1 MANKSSATNGTSSL
15 TAAELKQWYDQ
26 NKIKIEKYTKA
37 KDGAEI
43 LRDVTQ
49 SVIPDRVE
57 TINKEELRQWFRN
70 IGANEKNLRRTAR
83 YLYYRS
89 NVFYRLV
96 NWYADMFELNCRKVT
111 PEFDIVKKP
120 KIKDFLQS
128 YSNILTALD
137 ILNLQNNMVEA
148 LITAFVE
155 DVYFGLIIK
164 DDTGCFFY
172 KLDPD
177 ECLID
182 GKYKTGNYSFSIDM
196 SKWSSSKRQKIME
209 LIGEPLV
216 SMYRE
221 YETTHVK
228 YIHVPGE
235 YALCLKFRSDT
246 PNLIVPPFVSL
257 FLQIAS
263 LEDLIDIQAEADAL
277 SIYKLIYMPL
287 KVLSGTKDADDFE
300 VSPDIAKD
308 YFKNLLDAIPENVA
322 GAMVPGEELKVI
334 DFDNT
339 NDKEVNSVE
348 AASNQILQTAGG
360 GAVINSSRITSTA
373 AFNAWLKA
381 ETNFAISTLLPQIEG
396 FANLQLSYMLKI
408 DLDVNQ
414 KLVQYFQ
421 ISTYTKDDLAKQ
433 LLESAQYGYSNRLA
447 YGTLIGVSEK
457 EQLASIFLETEVL
470 KLQDKMIYPLTSSF
484 TSSGDNSR
492 EDGYTPETGQ
502 GRPSVDDDKLS
513 PEGERSRNR

>member
-1 MANKSSATNGTSSL
+1 MANQKSANNGTPNHSV
-15 TAAELKQWYDQ
+15 AEMKQWYEE
-26 NKIKIEKYTKA
+26 NRSKIEKYTKA
-37 KDGAEI
+37 KDGANI

-49 SVIPDRVE
+49 TIVPDRVE
-57 TINKEELRQWFRN
+57 TINKEELRQWFKN
-70 IGANEKNLRRTAR
+70 IGANEKNLRKTAR

-96 NWYADMFELNCRKVT
+96 NWYANMFDLNCRKIT
-111 PEFDIVKKP
+111 PEYSLVKGGDSK
-120 KIKDFLQS
+120 KFLQS
-128 YSNILTALD
+128 YSDTLDALD
-137 ILNLQNNMVEA
+137 ILNLQNIMLEA
-148 LITAFVE
+148 LINVFIE
-155 DVYFGLIIK
+155 DVYFGLIFK
-164 DDTGCFFY
+164 DETGSFFY
-172 KLDPD
+172 RLDPD

-182 GKYKTGNYSFSIDM
+182 GKYATGNYSFSLDM
-196 SKWSSSKRQKIME
+196 SKWSSAKKQKIIE
-209 LIGEPLV
+209 YIGDPLK
-216 SMYRE
+216 SMYKE
-221 YETTHVK
+221 YEKTHVK

-235 YALCLKFRSDT
+235 YSVCFKFRTDMS
-246 PNLIVPPFVSL
+246 NLIVPPFISL

-277 SIYKLIYMPL
+277 SIYKLIYLPL
-287 KVLSGTKDADDFE
+287 KVLSGAKESDDFE
-300 VSPDIAKD
+300 VSPDIAQD

-348 AASNQILQTAGG
+348 TASNQILQTAGG

-373 AFNAWLKA
+373 AFNAWLKS
-381 ETNFAISTLLPQIEG
+381 ETEFAISPLLPQIEG
-396 FANLQLSYMLKI
+396 FCNLQLSFMLKKPAK
-408 DLDVNQ
+408 V
-414 KLVQYFQ
+414 KYFPV
-421 ISTYTKDDLAKQ
+421 SVYTKEELAKQ
-433 LLESAQYGYSNRLA
+433 MLESNQYGYTNRLA

-484 TSSGDNSR
+484 TSNGGIT
-492 EDGYTPETGQ
+492 EDGYTPEVGQ
-502 GRPSVDDDKLS
+502 GAPKKDDGDLT

>member
-1 MANKSSATNGTSSL
+1 MANKSSAVNGTPNHAVEEM
-15 TAAELKQWYDQ
+15 TKWYEN
-26 NKIKIEKYTKA
+26 NKAKIERYTKA

-43 LRDVTQ
+43 LRDVTK
-49 SVIPDRVE
+49 IIAADRVE
-57 TINKEELRQWFRN
+57 TINKEELRQWFKN
-70 IGANEKNLRRTAR
+70 IGSNEKNLRKTAR

-96 NWYADMFELNCRKVT
+96 NWYADMFELGARKVT
-111 PEFDIVKKP
+111 PEFDIVKQPNVKN
-120 KIKDFLQS
+120 FLQS

-137 ILNLQNNMVEA
+137 ILDLQNNMVEA
-148 LITAFVE
+148 LINVFVE
-155 DVYFGLIIK
+155 DVYFGLILK
-164 DDTGCFFY
+164 DDGGSFFY

-182 GKYKTGNYSFSIDM
+182 GKYNTGNYSFSLDM
-196 SKWSSSKRQKIME
+196 SKWSSSKRQKVIE
-209 LIGEPLV
+209 LIGEPLA
-216 SMYRE
+216 SMYKE
-221 YETTHVK
+221 YESTRIK

-235 YALCLKFRSDT
+235 YSVCFKFRTDT
-246 PNLIVPPFVSL
+246 PNLIVPPFVAL
-257 FLQIAS
+257 FLQIAA

-287 KVLSGTKDADDFE
+287 KVLSGTKESDDFE

-322 GAMVPGEELKVI
+322 GAMVPGEKLEVI

-339 NDKEVNSVE
+339 KDKEVNSVE

-360 GAVINSSRITSTA
+360 GAVINSSKITSTA
-373 AFNAWLKA
+373 AFNAWLKS
-381 ETNFAISTLLPQIEG
+381 ETNFALSTLLPQIEG
-396 FANLQLSYMLKI
+396 FANLQLSYMLNI
-408 DLDVNQ
+408 PLNINQ
-414 KLVQYFQ
+414 KLVSYFEV
-421 ISTYTKDDLAKQ
+421 STYTKDDLAKQ
-433 LLESAQYGYSNRLA
+433 MLESAQYGYSNRLA
-447 YGTLIGVSEK
+447 YGTLLGISEK

-470 KLQDKMIYPLTSSF
+470 KLQDKMIYPLSSSF
-484 TSSGDNSR
+484 TSSGDGSR

-502 GRPSVDDDKLS
+502 GRPKIDDDKLS